1 MVSQEKHGVIFAG
14 ELDTWNKAQ
23 LVLEKLAVLVH
34 IHLDSMIDTA
44 RNLGAGDERQ
54 VIDDC

>member
-1 MVSQEKHGVIFAG
+1 MVSLEKHGVTFAG

-23 LVLEKLAVLVH
+23 LVLEKLAVLVR